1 LHEYGD
7 GTGVIAMVGR
17 RVSAILLLI
26 GLVCAASGAQADQV
40 VLRVVPHA
48 DLKILDPHTNTATIT
63 LMHGQM
69 IYDTLF
75 AWDEKLQP
83 RPQMVDTETISPDKL
98 VYTLTLRPGLKF
110 HDGQR
115 VTSRDAVA
123 SLKRWMVRNVLGQTL
138 AKYLASIDA
147 VDDNTLVIRLI
158 RPFAFVETALGATDA
173 VIMRAE
179 DAATDPYKAITTT
192 IGSGPFRFVASEWN
206 PGAKVVYE
214 KNRDYIPRPEP
225 PSGLAGGKIVKVDRV
240 EFVVL
245 PDPFTK
251 STAIQR
257 AEVDY
262 IDALPHDQIPILE
275 KSPGIVL
282 RPWAQIEGTGI
293 IRPNSL
299 YPPFN
304 NEKARQAL
312 AMTVN
317 QPDYLAAAYGNQRW
331 WRTCYSFFVC
341 GSPNETEAGSEPYRH
356 QDLARAKALF
366 AEAGYA
372 GEKIT
377 LINTHEIP
385 SIGALGDVT
394 AANLKQI
401 GLNID
406 IVDSDWGTMIA
417 RRAKKDPP
425 DQGGWNIF
433 HTGVAGS
440 GMYNPLTSF
449 AIDSSCEGKNWF
461 GWPCDQETQALREA
475 YVDAP
480 DEEAR
485 RTALEA
491 LQQHLWQAVPVIPI
505 GQEVQ
510 PYAARDTL
518 SGILRSH
525 IIVFWNIA
533 KS

>member
-1 LHEYGD
+1 MISRWA
-7 GTGVIAMVGR
+7 T
-17 RVSAILLLI
+17 SILLLI
-26 GLVCAASGAQADQV
+26 GLMCLAGGGAAADQV

-75 AWDEKLQP
+75 AWDEHLQP
-83 RPQMVDTETISPDKL
+83 KPEMVDTYTVSPDKL
-98 VYTLTLRPGLKF
+98 VYTFTLRPGLKF
-110 HDGQR
+110 HDGQK
-115 VTSRDAVA
+115 VTSRDVVA
-123 SLKRWMVRNVLGQTL
+123 SIKRWAVRDVLGQTL
-138 AKYLASIDA
+138 AKYLASMDA
-147 VDDNTLVIRLI
+147 SDDNTFVIRLT
-158 RPFAFVETALGATDA
+158 RPFAFVETALGSTGA

-214 KNRDYIPRPEP
+214 KNPDYVPRPEP
-225 PSGLAGGKIVKVDRV
+225 PSGVAGGKIVKVDRV

-251 STAIQR
+251 SSALER
-257 AEVDY
+257 NEVDFV
-262 IDALPHDQIPILE
+262 DQLPHDQIPVLE
-275 KSPGIVL
+275 RVPGVVVA
-282 RPWAQIEGTGI
+282 PHAQIESTAI

-312 AMTVN
+312 ALTVN
-317 QPDYLAAAYGNQRW
+317 QPDYLAAAFGDQRW
-331 WRTCYSFFVC
+331 WRECFSFFVC

-366 AEAGYA
+366 AEAGYK
-372 GEKIT
+372 GEKVT
-377 LINTHEIP
+377 LINTHEIVG
-385 SIGALGDVT
+385 IGALGDVT
-394 AANLKQI
+394 AANLQKI
-401 GLNID
+401 GVN
-406 IVDSDWGTMIA
+406 VDVVDTDWGTMVA

-425 DQGGWNIF
+425 GQGGWNIF
-433 HTGVAGS
+433 HTTVGGA
-440 GMYNPLTSF
+440 GMYQPVTNFT
-449 AIDSSCEGKNWF
+449 IDSECGGKSWF
-461 GWPCDQETQALREA
+461 GWPCDNATQALRQA

-480 DEEAR
+480 DIETR
-485 RTALEA
+485 RAALIA
-491 LQQHLWQAVPVIPI
+491 LQQHLWQAVPVVPV
-505 GQEVQ
+505 GQYVQ
-510 PYAARDTL
+510 PYAARSNL
-518 SGILRSH
+518 SGILKSH
-525 IIVFWNIA
+525 IIVFWNIT

>member
-1 LHEYGD
+1 M
-7 GTGVIAMVGR
+7 IR
-17 RVSAILLLI
+17 RSATIILLVI
-26 GLVCAASGAQADQV
+26 GLICGADRALADQV

-83 RPQMVDTETISPDKL
+83 RPQMVDTYTVSPDKL
-98 VYTLTLRPGLKF
+98 VYNFTLRPGLKF
-110 HDGQR
+110 HDGQK
-115 VTSRDAVA
+115 VTSRDVVA
-123 SLKRWMVRNVLGQTL
+123 SIKRWMVRDVLGQTM
-138 AKYLASIDA
+138 AKYIASFDA
-147 VDDNTLVIRLI
+147 IDDNNFVIRLN
-158 RPFAFVETALGATDA
+158 RPFAFVETALGATSA

-179 DAATDPYKAITTT
+179 DAATDPFKAVTTT

-214 KNRDYIPRPEP
+214 KNPDYVPRSDPS
-225 PSGLAGGKIVKVDRV
+225 SGLAGAKIVKVDRV

-251 STAIQR
+251 TTALQR
-257 AEVDY
+257 DEVDF
-262 IDALPHDQIPILE
+262 IDALPHDQVPILE
-275 KSPGIVL
+275 KSQDIVL
-282 RPWAQIEGTGI
+282 APEQQIQSTGI

-299 YPPFN
+299 FPPFN

-312 AMTVN
+312 ALTVN
-317 QPDYLAAAYGNQRW
+317 QPDYLAAAFGDERW
-331 WRTCYSFFVC
+331 WHECFSFFVC
-341 GSPNETEAGSEPYRH
+341 GSPNETEAGSEPYRR

-366 AEAGYA
+366 DEAGYK

-377 LINTHEIP
+377 LINTHEIVG
-385 SIGALGDVT
+385 IGALGDVT
-394 AANLKQI
+394 AANLRKI
-401 GLNID
+401 GLNVD
-406 IVDSDWGTMIA
+406 VVDSDWGTMVA
-417 RRAKKDPP
+417 RRARKDPP

-433 HTGVAGS
+433 HTTVGGA
-440 GMYNPLTSF
+440 GMYQPVTSF
-449 AIDSSCEGKNWF
+449 SIDSECGGKSWF
-461 GWPCDQETQALREA
+461 GWPCDEETQKLRQA

-485 RTALEA
+485 REA
-491 LQQHLWQAVPVIPI
+491 LVALQKHLWQAVPVIPV
-505 GQEVQ
+505 GQYVQ
-510 PYAARDTL
+510 PYAARNTL
-518 SGILRSH
+518 SGILKSH